1 MALNLTELSGYLTSL
16 GPLPATSSC
25 GSYPVC
31 SIEMIG
37 RGVQTGRLHRD
48 HLLTMVHPVD
58 ECYNMLARICTC
70 GSPCW
75 DTRATSVEATVQLNN
90 TILLNFTG
98 PILPL
103 VPYTNGSHVGMLTV
117 ALNNMTLHGPDFAS
131 IDVSN
136 WPGNWTNTD
145 SDRAELALAA
155 DGQTAI
161 MDLRSQR
168 RASGSEVVSLQ
179 LLPYRFIGP
188 LGMIVSVN
196 FSIPLFDRI
205 APTFTA
211 ELASSS
217 LANRIV
223 AINNDW
229 GEMSFLVSFSEPC
242 YGSGPGGSFVDH
254 DWRVVIQEQEFSLED
269 FNITA
274 TISVKVWPVGRRK
287 LTDYAD
293 FQHSTVGVTQLG
305 LILGLSVTGPLQ
317 TESGIVP
324 TVALFFVGPADKA
337 ITDADGNYIRNDLYP
352 QPVMLTVP
360 IDIQT
365 CTGSL
370 RRCRDFRCSCAHVS
384 PPPPPFAHMP
394 PPPPS
399 PLPPPP
405 SSPPF
410 PPSSPPP
417 PPDSTAAVIGAAM
430 GSLVLL
436 LLMLLIFLWCRR
448 RGRRNKKDELKE
460 QVGKLQELER
470 QLLKLD
476 TSDAEDEMIK
486 LLNDAMIRSDQKNL
500 SLEEAVKEI
509 IDGHNWVIAAGGDLC
524 MQIVELAMQNLTA
537 AFGAAASDREALE
550 ILDSVLQDART
561 SELIE
566 SWEGG
571 GGVRLRPPKLVAPGE
586 SCQYVLRAVI
596 NEDDLPENILAF
608 AAAMSFDDDLQNE
621 LDEVANTIRSSLVL
635 PGTIAAALMAE
646 YASLNPDSPS
656 ATEHEQVALLAMML
670 LGRVLHNSPVDQSGG
685 GARIRPPALKP
696 PGWASG
702 GEVTE
707 KQLPLASLIP
717 VDIVPSGMVPSDLV
731 PAGVVQAY
739 EEMDRCDAFPLR
751 VVPPKLLPFDPRQDG
766 EYIGRKDL
774 AELAKISLDSHVTP
788 LREGDLSGGVKVRP
802 PMLKPVDIHN
812 SKKPIDA
819 TNETAEL
826 CGGWK
831 GGGGVCVHPPKLL
844 SAIRASA
851 FGANHEAEPTFARM
865 RVVRAI
871 AGWQR
876 PSHESLD
883 EVLHVSELQRAKS
896 MRDLRDVAAETV
908 NSVLGAGDQGGGVR
922 LPPPKLKV
930 VPQADAFSA
939 IAEDAGRGEAWKARV
954 QPPTTQ
960 PEFELTHNDVLS
972 SKHCDM
978 FLDALIESAS
988 AAPKHANS
996 EAQRDAIHL
1005 QKVDDSSEAPAPEV
1019 LAASVER
1026 CIADETLKE
1035 GFAAGGGVRLP
1046 PPKLKPVGGW
1056 TAAAQAE
1063 EAQFL
1068 QAMGANVSIIAE
1080 AVNMAGLAVKDDQER
1095 SVQLAER
1102 EAHVLEEIL
1111 QSTLHSL
1118 EEDILITGHE
1128 AGGGVRLPPPKLVP
1142 IGIESKMAKMEADE
1156 FMDQWTFTRPKVAA
1170 PVPLGR
1176 QQSYGSPTKVADA
1189 SATMQTE
1196 EAPPSLLMMKRK
1208 STQEMFTMRT
1218 TPGDSPPLRQAP
1230 VRLQRISSVVQTA
1243 ADLQRTGPISEARQ
1257 KLLDELAA
1265 LEKLE
1270 KPNYGAQSPGSLQPE
1285 SPKPRR
1291 PRPQRPDGPPGAKI
1305 LMSTDVVE
1313 GWDGGGGVRIVP
1325 GLLKL
1330 AQGAPPKRGNAPE
1343 PAEAEGAG
1351 PPTPPPS
1358 PPAAYGRRQLSFIGK
1373 VHHAAN
1379 LMPDLSHPT
1388 ILWVDADS
1396 DDDAAYDVEHNIPL
1410 RVLRTLIAQDRRERG
1425 RSDGVQLAKEL
1436 VLKYA
1441 RAHGKIPVDSTS
1453 IAGDDMSKPTSRNR
1467 VVTEAL
1473 IDAVQ
1478 TIKTTKVMQGAE
1490 GGTDALQRALP
1501 HAIAEL
1507 EAEIDSID
1515 DDLCPCCSKKRGSRV
1530 QPEWG
1535 PFSKKQRTRAK
1546 VAPSPAPID
1555 AISSAQGPSRS
1566 RIEPG
1571 SRSRTEPGSRSRTEP
1586 GSRSRIEA
1594 PESPTQTPTSGA
1606 RTVQWQP
1613 AAVTPTCS
1621 AKWQPPTS
1629 VCCTAP
1635 TLAAQGSMMN
1645 ADGIPRRRLAPQ
1657 MGITPPPPPP
1667 RF

>member
-1 MALNLTELSGYLTSL
+1 M
-16 GPLPATSSC
+16 
-25 GSYPVC
+25 
-31 SIEMIG
+31 
-37 RGVQTGRLHRD
+37 
-48 HLLTMVHPVD
+48 
-58 ECYNMLARICTC
+58 
-70 GSPCW
+70 
-75 DTRATSVEATVQLNN
+75 
-90 TILLNFTG
+90 
-98 PILPL
+98 
-103 VPYTNGSHVGMLTV
+103 
-117 ALNNMTLHGPDFAS
+117 
-131 IDVSN
+131 
-136 WPGNWTNTD
+136 
-145 SDRAELALAA
+145 
-155 DGQTAI
+155 
-161 MDLRSQR
+161 
-168 RASGSEVVSLQ
+168 
-179 LLPYRFIGP
+179 
-188 LGMIVSVN
+188 
-196 FSIPLFDRI
+196 
-205 APTFTA
+205 
-211 ELASSS
+211 
-217 LANRIV
+217 
-223 AINNDW
+223 
-229 GEMSFLVSFSEPC
+229 
-242 YGSGPGGSFVDH
+242 
-254 DWRVVIQEQEFSLED
+254 
-269 FNITA
+269 
-274 TISVKVWPVGRRK
+274 
-287 LTDYAD
+287 
-293 FQHSTVGVTQLG
+293 
-305 LILGLSVTGPLQ
+305 
-317 TESGIVP
+317 
-324 TVALFFVGPADKA
+324 
-337 ITDADGNYIRNDLYP
+337 
-352 QPVMLTVP
+352 
-360 IDIQT
+360 
-365 CTGSL
+365 
-370 RRCRDFRCSCAHVS
+370 
-384 PPPPPFAHMP
+384 
-394 PPPPS
+394 
-399 PLPPPP
+399 
-405 SSPPF
+405 
-410 PPSSPPP
+410 
-417 PPDSTAAVIGAAM
+417 
-430 GSLVLL
+430 
-436 LLMLLIFLWCRR
+436 
-448 RGRRNKKDELKE
+448 
-460 QVGKLQELER
+460 
-470 QLLKLD
+470 
-476 TSDAEDEMIK
+476 
-486 LLNDAMIRSDQKNL
+486 
-500 SLEEAVKEI
+500 
-509 IDGHNWVIAAGGDLC
+509 
-524 MQIVELAMQNLTA
+524 
-537 AFGAAASDREALE
+537 
-550 ILDSVLQDART
+550 
-561 SELIE
+561 
-566 SWEGG
+566 
-571 GGVRLRPPKLVAPGE
+571 
-586 SCQYVLRAVI
+586 
-596 NEDDLPENILAF
+596 
-608 AAAMSFDDDLQNE
+608 
-621 LDEVANTIRSSLVL
+621 
-635 PGTIAAALMAE
+635 
-646 YASLNPDSPS
+646 
-656 ATEHEQVALLAMML
+656 
-670 LGRVLHNSPVDQSGG
+670 
-685 GARIRPPALKP
+685 
-696 PGWASG
+696 
-702 GEVTE
+702 
-707 KQLPLASLIP
+707 
-717 VDIVPSGMVPSDLV
+717 
-731 PAGVVQAY
+731 
-739 EEMDRCDAFPLR
+739 
-751 VVPPKLLPFDPRQDG
+751 
-766 EYIGRKDL
+766 
-774 AELAKISLDSHVTP
+774 
-788 LREGDLSGGVKVRP
+788 
-802 PMLKPVDIHN
+802 
-812 SKKPIDA
+812 
-819 TNETAEL
+819 
-826 CGGWK
+826 
-831 GGGGVCVHPPKLL
+831 
-844 SAIRASA
+844 
-851 FGANHEAEPTFARM
+851 
-865 RVVRAI
+865 
-871 AGWQR
+871 
-876 PSHESLD
+876 
-883 EVLHVSELQRAKS
+883 
-896 MRDLRDVAAETV
+896 AAETV

-1005 QKVDDSSEAPAPEV
+1005 QKVDDSSEAPPEV
-1019 LAASVER
+1019 LAASMEMER

-1176 QQSYGSPTKVADA
+1176 QQSYGSPTKAADA

-1453 IAGDDMSKPTSRNR
+1453 IASDDMSKPTSRNR

-1473 IDAVQ
+1473 IDTVQ

-1555 AISSAQGPSRS
+1555 MIHTIKPIGAISSAQGPSRS
-1566 RIEPG
+1566 RV
-1571 SRSRTEPGSRSRTEP
+1571 EPGSRSRTEP